1 MKKVS
6 VKKEILTIALI
17 IIAILIVGT
26 KVFATGASDN
36 PIQIPVINTS
46 TNSVDANTQTNET
59 TTNIMT
65 ITNTLTTPIT
75 PTTNTTGSTY
85 QNTTTL
91 PQTGDAS
98 DYAIF
103 MVIAVAVIVAIY
115 AYKKV
120 REYNIK

>member
-1 MKKVS
+1 MKKMS

-17 IIAILIVGT
+17 IVGFLAIGSQVL
-26 KVFATGASDN
+26 ATGTSDS
-36 PIQIPVINTS
+36 PIQIPAIN
-46 TNSVDANTQTNET
+46 T
-59 TTNIMT
+59 TTNVVD
-65 ITNTLTTPIT
+65 TNTTVNEVTTVNVVTPTTNVVT

-85 QNTTTL
+85 ENTTL

-103 MVIAVAVIVAIY
+103 MLILVAAVIAVY

-120 REYNIK
+120 REYNV

>member
-1 MKKVS
+1 MKKIS

-17 IIAILIVGT
+17 IVAILVIGSQ
-26 KVFATGASDN
+26 VFATGTTSDS
-36 PIQIPVINTS
+36 PVQIPSIDTT
-46 TNSVDANTQTNET
+46 TNSVDTTIHSNEVVSLNLVVP
-59 TTNIMT
+59 TTNIV
-65 ITNTLTTPIT
+65 T
-75 PTTNTTGSTY
+75 PTTNQVVSTY

-103 MVIAVAVIVAIY
+103 MLIVVAIIIAIY

-120 REYNIK
+120 REYNI

>member
-6 VKKEILTIALI
+6 VKKEILTITLI
-17 IIAILIVGT
+17 VAAILVIGSQ
-26 KVFATGASDN
+26 VFATGASDN
-36 PIQIPVINTS
+36 PIQIPVINTT
-46 TNSVDANTQTNET
+46 TNAVDANTQINETTNET
-59 TTNIMT
+59 ANVIAPTTNI
-65 ITNTLTTPIT
+65 IA

-85 QNTTTL
+85 QNETTL

-103 MVIAVAVIVAIY
+103 MLIVVATVVAIY

-120 REYNIK
+120 REYNV

>member
-6 VKKEILTIALI
+6 VKKEILTITLI
-17 IIAILIVGT
+17 MVAILVIGSQ
-26 KVFATGASDN
+26 VFATGASDN
-36 PIQIPVINTS
+36 PIQIPVINTT
-46 TNSVDANTQTNET
+46 TNAVDTNKQVNET
-59 TTNIMT
+59 ANVVAPTTNIVA
-65 ITNTLTTPIT
+65 

-85 QNTTTL
+85 QNETKL

-103 MVIAVAVIVAIY
+103 MLIVVATVVAIY

-120 REYNIK
+120 REYNV

>member
-17 IIAILIVGT
+17 LVVIFAIGSQVL
-26 KVFATGASDN
+26 ATGTSDS
-36 PIQIPVINTS
+36 PIQIPTIDTT
-46 TNSVDANTQTNET
+46 TNSVDT
-59 TTNIMT
+59 TTNEVT
-65 ITNTLTTPIT
+65 TTNVVTPTTNVVA

-85 QNTTTL
+85 QDTKL

-103 MVIAVAVIVAIY
+103 MLILVAAVVAVY

-120 REYNIK
+120 RDYNI

>member
-17 IIAILIVGT
+17 LVAILAIGS
-26 KVFATGASDN
+26 KVLATGTSDS
-36 PIQIPVINTS
+36 PVQIPVINTS
-46 TNSVDANTQTNET
+46 TNSVDTSTQVNET
-59 TTNIMT
+59 TTNVVT
-65 ITNTLTTPIT
+65 PTTNVIA
-75 PTTNTTGSTY
+75 PTTNTTGSNY
-85 QNTTTL
+85 ENTKL

-103 MVIAVAVIVAIY
+103 MLILVAAVVAVY

-120 REYNIK
+120 KEYNIK